1 VDTDSGASCITLVY
15 HCGRREPM
23 WCDVVLDVGRGQGCT
38 DASVTARVLRVER
51 WDATCLSIG

>member
-1 VDTDSGASCITLVY
+1 
-15 HCGRREPM
+15 M